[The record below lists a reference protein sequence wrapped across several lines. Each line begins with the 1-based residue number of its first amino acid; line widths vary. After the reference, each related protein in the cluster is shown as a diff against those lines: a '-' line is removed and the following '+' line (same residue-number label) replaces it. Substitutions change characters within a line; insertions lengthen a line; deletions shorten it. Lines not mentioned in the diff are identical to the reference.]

1 MLSSQ
6 FTDTIRA
13 NFDNFNSKLSI
24 PINIKNYDDI
34 NISKVENYYC
44 NGNSLTFQP
53 HIYNYKIA
61 YWRVVKSIEI
71 EISGQS
77 DDYAQ
82 VIVNNSIT
90 VHPNLQDTLG
100 IKDGIYIWGKTQSS
114 DYVKEKHPFTMTNEN
129 LNIQFGTVNTL
140 PTVCYLKASLKIR
153 LFFQFTDTITSKAT
167 QLLSN
172 SISTNLA
179 IQNQETFT
187 FKALDPGSNQVVGYS
202 KSYIFT
208 KKLRASFKY
217 AKHIIVKFSGTAN
230 DYATINLNLGGNNYN
245 YQSNASYYFAG
256 CYSSVKPDGS
266 FVDFV
271 NYNLDQNIN
280 FNNNQVN
287 VKITQHGT
295 CSLWTDISVQG
306 SILVQYKQF
315 TDTVTPT
322 LKSLGSFNNSLKI
335 VLKTVFTTRISNII
349 SDTGRCEG
357 YCYWE
362 YDVVSLNASI
372 LSNPENYA
380 KAVAE
385 FSIYGKADDGF
396 KFYLN
401 GTNITTFASVC
412 NHGSCTNK
420 SDWIPSLHSFEYSLT
435 SKTNNLLIKA
445 YSIKNDYWAEIYSA
459 VLTIKTES
467 KQFTDTIKVLCNNA
481 SKQILISKPFTAPT
495 STSERCRQY
504 GYYYGIPIE
513 DFVGSSGAAS
523 QTKTFTASDFLYSE
537 HIKKYEVKFAC
548 GNGTCVFRINGE
560 IKYNKTMCATCP
572 DRSSGITVSM
582 PVTISSSSSLN
593 SGFAQSAFRVC
604 AFYQF
609 TDTINTVNPDC
620 NVKAETKY
628 QSVNITLPFNLVI
641 SPQDRWCEIHL
652 SRVDYIT
659 TVSGGFPNTAVRVDF
674 TSSSGHDPN
683 YSNRIMY
690 FDANGNLTFS
700 NFCTQQSHSG
710 SVDTWNITYMGKHYH
725 FTIHWYW

>member
-1 MLSSQ
+1 
-6 FTDTIRA
+6 
-13 NFDNFNSKLSI
+13 
-24 PINIKNYDDI
+24 
-34 NISKVENYYC
+34 
-44 NGNSLTFQP
+44 
-53 HIYNYKIA
+53 
-61 YWRVVKSIEI
+61 
-71 EISGQS
+71 
-77 DDYAQ
+77 
-82 VIVNNSIT
+82 
-90 VHPNLQDTLG
+90 
-100 IKDGIYIWGKTQSS
+100 
-114 DYVKEKHPFTMTNEN
+114 MTNEN

-140 PTVCYLKASLKIR
+140 PTVCFLKASLKIR
-153 LFFQFTDTITSKAT
+153 LFFQFTNTVKTSVSTFSAN
-167 QLLSN
+167 LNN
-172 SISTNLA
+172 SIQLVNIYT
-179 IQNQETFT
+179 I
-187 FKALDPGSNQVVGYS
+187 KGSNVAECHVFDIVDVWKLLYILNISVKSNNIEKAYITATLTAEGDDEFIFKLNNSYNMSLPSNAGSCMTCSACGNYTNFYKNSTKTFDVTQYLQDTNSIYVYFHNFTGGYS
-202 KSYIFT
+202 YKISNLEFT
-208 KKLRASFKY
+208 IKTYSKL
-217 AKHIIVKFSGTAN
+217 
-230 DYATINLNLGGNNYN
+230 
-245 YQSNASYYFAG
+245 
-256 CYSSVKPDGS
+256 
-266 FVDFV
+266 
-271 NYNLDQNIN
+271 
-280 FNNNQVN
+280 
-287 VKITQHGT
+287 
-295 CSLWTDISVQG
+295 
-306 SILVQYKQF
+306 QF

-412 NHGSCTNK
+412 NHGSCTSK

-459 VLTIKTES
+459 ILTIKTES

-523 QTKTFTASDFLYSE
+523 QTKTFTASDFLYPE

-548 GNGTCVFRINGE
+548 GNGTCVFKINGE
-560 IKYNKTMCATCP
+560 IKYQKTLCSTCP

-604 AFYQF
+604 AFYQVYKYRK
-609 TDTINTVNPDC
+609 TI
-620 NVKAETKY
+620 
-628 QSVNITLPFNLVI
+628 I
-641 SPQDRWCEIHL
+641 
-652 SRVDYIT
+652 
-659 TVSGGFPNTAVRVDF
+659 
-674 TSSSGHDPN
+674 
-683 YSNRIMY
+683 
-690 FDANGNLTFS
+690 
-700 NFCTQQSHSG
+700 
-710 SVDTWNITYMGKHYH
+710 
-725 FTIHWYW
+725 

>member
-1 MLSSQ
+1 MSLPSNAGSCM
-6 FTDTIRA
+6 TCSACGNYT
-13 NFDNFNSKLSI
+13 NFYKNSTK
-24 PINIKNYDDI
+24 
-34 NISKVENYYC
+34 
-44 NGNSLTFQP
+44 TFDVTQ
-53 HIYNYKIA
+53 Y
-61 YWRVVKSIEI
+61 
-71 EISGQS
+71 
-77 DDYAQ
+77 
-82 VIVNNSIT
+82 
-90 VHPNLQDTLG
+90 LQDT
-100 IKDGIYIWGKTQSS
+100 
-114 DYVKEKHPFTMTNEN
+114 
-129 LNIQFGTVNTL
+129 
-140 PTVCYLKASLKIR
+140 
-153 LFFQFTDTITSKAT
+153 
-167 QLLSN
+167 N
-172 SISTNLA
+172 SIYVYFHN
-179 IQNQETFT
+179 FT
-187 FKALDPGSNQVVGYS
+187 GGYS
-202 KSYIFT
+202 YKISNLEFT
-208 KKLRASFKY
+208 IKTYSKL
-217 AKHIIVKFSGTAN
+217 
-230 DYATINLNLGGNNYN
+230 
-245 YQSNASYYFAG
+245 
-256 CYSSVKPDGS
+256 
-266 FVDFV
+266 
-271 NYNLDQNIN
+271 
-280 FNNNQVN
+280 
-287 VKITQHGT
+287 
-295 CSLWTDISVQG
+295 
-306 SILVQYKQF
+306 QF

-412 NHGSCTNK
+412 NHGSCTSK

-445 YSIKNDYWAEIYSA
+445 YSIKNDYLAEIYSA
-459 VLTIKTES
+459 ILTIKTES
-467 KQFTDTIKVLCNNA
+467 KQFTN
-481 SKQILISKPFTAPT
+481 SISP
-495 STSERCRQY
+495 SVNS
-504 GYYYGIPIE
+504 
-513 DFVGSSGAAS
+513 
-523 QTKTFTASDFLYSE
+523 L
-537 HIKKYEVKFAC
+537 
-548 GNGTCVFRINGE
+548 GTL
-560 IKYNKTMCATCP
+560 NKTLKVVLKHVFSKSVANVNTEPVNCGLGCYWEYDVISIKIDLPDEVSNYSKIDSFFKLYGMADNGFKFYLNNSLLKTVESICPSMCHIQSNWSP
-572 DRSSGITVSM
+572 SNYNFSF
-582 PVTISSSSSLN
+582 PVTSKNNTLLIKAYSDQMIYW
-593 SGFAQSAFRVC
+593 AKIYSASVSIETTSK
-604 AFYQF
+604 QF

-683 YSNRIMY
+683 YSNLIMY